1 MKKIYY
7 ISIFVAAIMTMIS
20 CENFNEKN
28 FPGYDEAA
36 KPKNVVSYT
45 YALVDADYAT
55 ISKAA
60 LALATTKN
68 DSNKAKAI
76 STNKYF
82 LDTIPANKY
91 LPLLLNAKYLYA
103 DANSTAMVTYNYNIP
118 YDTTKITVTNKFVL
132 TDEDYTAMG
141 TASGQPGQFKN
152 FSSTIDPNYYI
163 PIWLKIKFPYSKAG
177 DVRMVRYKFFVSS
190 SLTNVIPDVFVFDG
204 SSWGKYKSVTLKT
217 DQCLYSGKFWVF
229 DPTIYI
235 TQITNDRTK
244 DADGYPGNMTNMLS
258 VIVHAVKADAN
269 IAKYISSFKND
280 EYYYGASAY
289 QGNFSFQYSVREA
302 APYSD
307 PALIALTNEADKINL
322 MFSRVNEAI
331 IIYLKYA
338 YPTLKPKTDAGFDQY
353 LSVTFR
359 VYERYPS
366 GTNTN
371 TYQAKFQCTGANPA
385 TFKFIERKKL

>member
-1 MKKIYY
+1 MKKINF
-7 ISIFVAAIMTMIS
+7 ISIIAAALLVLIS

-28 FPGYDEAA
+28 FSGYDNAA
-36 KPKNVVSYT
+36 IPKNVVSYT
-45 YALVDADYAT
+45 YTLADADYAT

-91 LPLLLNAKYLYA
+91 LPLLLNSKYLYS
-103 DANSTAMVTYNYNIP
+103 DANSIAMVTYNYNVP
-118 YDTTKITVTNKFVL
+118 YDTTKIAIGNKFVL
-132 TDEDYTAMG
+132 ADEDYSAMG
-141 TASGQPGQFKN
+141 SATGQPGKLKN

-163 PIWLKIKFPYSKAG
+163 PIWLKIKFPYSKSG
-177 DVRMVRYKFFVSS
+177 EVKMVRYKFFVSS
-190 SLTNVIPDVFVFDG
+190 SLTNVIPDVFIFDG
-204 SSWGKYKSVTLKT
+204 ASWVKYKSVTLKT
-217 DQCLYSGKFWVF
+217 DQCLYSGKTWVF

-244 DADGYPGNMTNMLS
+244 DAEGYPSNMNNMFS

-307 PALIALTNEADKINL
+307 PALIALTNEADKINF
-322 MFSRVNEAI
+322 MFNRVNEAI

-338 YPTLKPKTDAGFDQY
+338 YPTLNPKTDAGFDQY

-359 VYERYPS
+359 VYERYAS

-371 TYQAKFQCTGANPA
+371 TYKAKFQCIETGK
-385 TFKFIERKKL
+385 FKFIERVKL